1 MHAHCIS
8 VINKHHL
15 YAVLITFFF
24 SSIAFS
30 ANAQHRPM
38 HMHEG
43 AMSRN
48 IAHIQTRI
56 MNDRLKLESSQK
68 TKVSAINERYADKL
82 SQLLYN
88 NQLSKE
94 QKLDELQKLH
104 ADKKADLQTILSE
117 GQYKEY
123 LKLQQDLKIERA
135 KRISTETQAE
145 PDNQ

>member
-1 MHAHCIS
+1 MFSPRIS
-8 VINKHHL
+8 VKSRFHL
-15 YAVLITFFF
+15 YAVLFTFLF
-24 SSIAFS
+24 SSMAFS
-30 ANAQHRPM
+30 AVAQHRAM
-38 HMHEG
+38 HMHE
-43 AMSRN
+43 AAKSRN

-68 TKVSAINERYADKL
+68 TKVSAINDRYADKL
-82 SQLLYN
+82 TLLLN
-88 NQLSKE
+88 NTQLSKE

-123 LKLQQDLKIERA
+123 LKLQQDLKDERA
-135 KRISTETQAE
+135 KRMGTENQVD

>member
-1 MHAHCIS
+1 MCSPRIS
-8 VINKHHL
+8 VKSGYYL
-15 YAVLITFFF
+15 LAVLNTFVF
-24 SSIAFS
+24 SSLAFS
-30 ANAQHRPM
+30 ANAQHRVM
-38 HMHEG
+38 HMHE
-43 AMSRN
+43 AARSRN
-48 IAHIQTRI
+48 IAHVQTRI

-82 SQLLYN
+82 SLLLNNTQLT
-88 NQLSKE
+88 KE

-123 LKLQQDLKIERA
+123 LKLQQDLKDERA
-135 KRISTETQAE
+135 KRMGTENLAD